1 MRRMLVLL
9 AVVLLGACDRS
20 AAPSAPA
27 SADSPANTDSAATND
42 APGTTDAGT
51 AAPSAGPTPAS
62 DPGAAP
68 GAAFT
73 NRVWVRPGEMN
84 PLGSMK
90 IFLGD
95 GTLLSDSCFETYRL
109 SRWSSEGQGRITWQE
124 DGIDIHAEVLS
135 VGDDELV
142 LQMQLAGGSEQ
153 HRFVPA
159 KVPYLC
165 PDMPR

>member
-1 MRRMLVLL
+1 MLVLL

-27 SADSPANTDSAATND
+27 AAPADSAATSEG
-42 APGTTDAGT
+42 PTMTDAGT

-68 GAAFT
+68 GVAFT

-109 SRWSSEGQGRITWQE
+109 SRWRSEGQGSIAWQE
-124 DGIDIHAEVLS
+124 DGIDIHAEVLN

-142 LQMQLAGGSEQ
+142 LQMQLASGSEQ

-159 KVPYLC
+159 EVPYLC

>member
-1 MRRMLVLL
+1 MRRMIVLL
-9 AVVLLGACDRS
+9 AIVLLGACDRS
-20 AAPSAPA
+20 TPPSAPA
-27 SADSPANTDSAATND
+27 TADSPVTADSAAAND
-42 APGTTDAGT
+42 AATTTDAAIPSAST
-51 AAPSAGPTPAS
+51 AASE
-62 DPGAAP
+62 PGAAS

-84 PLGSMK
+84 PLGAMK

-109 SRWSSEGQGRITWQE
+109 SHWRSDGDSRISWQE
-124 DGIDIHAEVLS
+124 DGIDIHAEVVS
-135 VGDDELV
+135 ADEDELV

-159 KVPYLC
+159 TVPYLC